1 MAYKIA
7 VIGSFRKHYKE
18 VCETLDTFRKME
30 IGVTS
35 PKGTAICGSI
45 KAFVI
50 FESDNS
56 EYTPEEI
63 QMITLEKILSADVVY
78 VCNPRGYVGRTT
90 CYEIGFCYSRNKPL
104 YFLCSPKDLPMP
116 VVDEQIVSPEEMGQ
130 IILNGKKRIFEP
142 GMCQT
147 ALDSYHNI
155 FSSVTGDEKLEK
167 GVKKLVICGSMEFF
181 PEMMDCQTLLKRHD
195 IRAIIPKEEGT
206 ITEAYTDVAF
216 REFKRKV
223 SRAYLKKIREKDT
236 EAVLI
241 YNGEKHGQQNYI
253 GANTLVEIA
262 MAFTWNR
269 KIYLYNDIY
278 EPLQDELLAWGC
290 ICLKGNMER
299 LIDGLKAT
307 CEEKDKEY
315 RQLSMFEDFTNL

>member
-1 MAYKIA
+1 
-7 VIGSFRKHYKE
+7 
-18 VCETLDTFRKME
+18 
-30 IGVTS
+30 
-35 PKGTAICGSI
+35 
-45 KAFVI
+45 
-50 FESDNS
+50 
-56 EYTPEEI
+56 
-63 QMITLEKILSADVVY
+63 
-78 VCNPRGYVGRTT
+78 
-90 CYEIGFCYSRNKPL
+90 
-104 YFLCSPKDLPMP
+104 
-116 VVDEQIVSPEEMGQ
+116 
-130 IILNGKKRIFEP
+130 
-142 GMCQT
+142 
-147 ALDSYHNI
+147 
-155 FSSVTGDEKLEK
+155 
-167 GVKKLVICGSMEFF
+167 
-181 PEMMDCQTLLKRHD
+181 MMDCQTLLKRHD

-269 KIYLYNDIY
+269 KICLYNDIY